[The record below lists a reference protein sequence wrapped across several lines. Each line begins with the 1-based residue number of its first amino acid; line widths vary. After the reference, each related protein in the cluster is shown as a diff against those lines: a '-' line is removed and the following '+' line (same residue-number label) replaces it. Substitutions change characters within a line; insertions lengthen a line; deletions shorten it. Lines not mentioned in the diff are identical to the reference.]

1 MIAQKRSMTLNVYVL
16 ILAWL
21 SAVHAYVTS
30 RCNYR
35 YHCGTKAA
43 DDDWG
48 SISSESIEE
57 YENLLDLSS
66 SIEPTKSTYNFLL
79 DELTIAGND
88 KKENNTGIY
97 SFTN

>member
-1 MIAQKRSMTLNVYVL
+1 MLLNVYVL

-21 SAVHAYVTS
+21 SAVHAYVVTS

-35 YHCGTKAA
+35 YHCGEKAA

-79 DELTIAGND
+79 DELTIAGNND
-88 KKENNTGIY
+88 KKENNTGTY
-97 SFTN
+97 SFTI